1 MLDFHL
7 ASPDEIVQAL
17 GQRLRAQRLSR
28 LMPQEELAR
37 RAGVAVGSV
46 KKLEASGNTTLQTFV
61 RVVQALALTDEIAVL
76 LQLKPSTSIAAMESA
91 ELAQRKRAR
100 RPSSKP

>member
-7 ASPDEIVQAL
+7 ASSDEIVQAL

-46 KKLEASGNTTLQTFV
+46 KKLEASGNTTLQTWV
-61 RVVQALALTDEIAVL
+61 RVVQALALTDEIAGL
-76 LQLKPSTSIAAMESA
+76 LQLKPNTSIAAMESA

>member
-1 MLDFHL
+1 MLDFRF
-7 ASPDEIVQAL
+7 ASSDEIVQAL

-46 KKLEASGNTTLQTFV
+46 KKLEASGNTTLQTWV
-61 RVVQALALTDEIAVL
+61 RVVQALALTDEIAGL
-76 LQLKPSTSIAAMESA
+76 LQLKPNTSIAAMESA

>member
-1 MLDFHL
+1 MLDFHF
-7 ASPDEIVQAL
+7 ASSDEIVQAL

-28 LMPQEELAR
+28 LMPQAELAR
-37 RAGVAVGSV
+37 RAGVALGSV
-46 KKLEASGNTTLQTFV
+46 KQLESSGNTTLQTWV
-61 RVVQALALTDEIAVL
+61 RVLQALSLTDEIAGL

-100 RPSSKP
+100 RRSSP